1 MKNVSHR
8 KKWNAEVVEQHMGP
22 PLINLIKSKHH
33 DNSDKISVELKL
45 HRDSTSENVDLYEF
59 KMALFENGKTEA
71 FLFFVRNFNM
81 NLEASRTLETAA
93 KVQYCHALVCVKS
106 LLQFVLMSAYVES
119 ANPLTV

>member
-45 HRDSTSENVDLYEF
+45 HRDSTSENSDPKEF
-59 KMALFENGKTEA
+59 KMALFYNGDQENS
-71 FLFFVRNFNM
+71 LFALNFK
-81 NLEASRTLETAA
+81 RTLKA
-93 KVQYCHALVCVKS
+93 S
-106 LLQFVLMSAYVES
+106 
-119 ANPLTV
+119 